1 MGPDRVLLHVA
12 MLSKTCDD
20 CIELNALRATT
31 MQAVDN
37 CRLSLTRFLEKVRM
51 YERSLREQGTGNLL
65 RDMGEEDPVANL
77 EEG

>member
-1 MGPDRVLLHVA
+1 
-12 MLSKTCDD
+12 
-20 CIELNALRATT
+20 